1 MSWWWRVE
9 IRHPSSSVSSTLPQS
24 KLKFQEMLYT
34 SLIWMLKLLGGFKMS
49 LSFLFFKTRTTGTG
63 GQRGEKSDGCE
74 TVSFFVVV
82 IVWSCLVLGLTIL
95 QSSFMND
102 SHFHLFSLLICNI
115 HCLSLKVTISKGQH
129 SLLGGDGSTSSRWWL
144 KWK

>member
-1 MSWWWRVE
+1 MRE
-9 IRHPSSSVSSTLPQS
+9 SVSSTRPQS
-24 KLKFQEMLYT
+24 KIKCQEMMYT
-34 SLIWMLKLLGGFKMS
+34 LLIWMLKLLGCFQMS
-49 LSFLFFKTRTTGTG
+49 SSGDFFKTRTTGTG

-102 SHFHLFSLLICNI
+102 SHFHLFSLLICNP
-115 HCLSLKVTISKGQH
+115 HFLSLKVTVSKAQH
-129 SLLGGDGSTSSRWWL
+129 SLLGGDGSKSSRL
-144 KWK
+144 